1 MQEYENGY
9 NWAMDVIKNQGL
21 EAANKLE
28 NELYE
33 DSTVSPQTLQ
43 GFIQAIINSTF

>member
-9 NWAMDVIKNQGL
+9 IWAMDVIENQGL

-33 DSTVSPQTLQ
+33 DPTVSAQTLQ